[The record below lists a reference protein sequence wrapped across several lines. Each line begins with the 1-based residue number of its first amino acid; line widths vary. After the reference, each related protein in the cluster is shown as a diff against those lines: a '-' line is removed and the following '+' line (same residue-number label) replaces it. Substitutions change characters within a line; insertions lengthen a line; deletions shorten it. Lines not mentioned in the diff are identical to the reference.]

1 MLQDKHEAIEEL
13 KRQFWETM
21 AKAEALRHLAA
32 TQRTA
37 EEADR
42 FVKRA
47 EAEEAKAKGYLK
59 QAEILEKA
67 DLS

>member
-1 MLQDKHEAIEEL
+1 MSHGKHETIEEL

-32 TQRTA
+32 TQHT
-37 EEADR
+37 EEDADR
-42 FVKRA
+42 FIKRA

-59 QAEILEKA
+59 QAQILEQA
-67 DLS
+67 DL